1 MARLACS
8 ASVMSVALESS
19 NMLTSALTF
28 DPCQYFV
35 LAETPILPKPV
46 ARQSLPRPFSH
57 SSIDP
62 GHGHLQQAGD
72 FMNSE
77 EMAFASAISPCGRV
91 LWRGMQ
97 RVLEVFCW

>member
-8 ASVMSVALESS
+8 ASDMSVALESS
-19 NMLTSALTF
+19 NMLTSALTL

-62 GHGHLQQAGD
+62 GHGHLEQPGY
-72 FMNSE
+72 FMNSH

-91 LWRGMQ
+91 LWRGMR
-97 RVLEVFCW
+97 RV

>member
-8 ASVMSVALESS
+8 VSATSVALLSS
-19 NMLTSALTF
+19 SMLTSALTF

-46 ARQSLPRPFSH
+46 AWQSVPRPFAH

-62 GHGHLQQAGD
+62 RHGHLQQPGY
-72 FMNSE
+72 FMNSQ

-97 RVLEVFCW
+97 RVLDVFCW